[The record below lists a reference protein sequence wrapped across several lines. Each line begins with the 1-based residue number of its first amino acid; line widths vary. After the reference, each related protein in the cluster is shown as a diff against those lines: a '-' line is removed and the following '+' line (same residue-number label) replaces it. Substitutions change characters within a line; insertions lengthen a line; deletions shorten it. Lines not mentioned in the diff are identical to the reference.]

1 MRRIQE
7 GADGE
12 ALTEIASANLP
23 TMPLSPLFIIIIL
36 LTTACSSASPCTDD
50 ADCSFNGIC
59 GPIDAACVCDPGWEG
74 TRCGQL
80 RLGAATALKL
90 GDGLGDDGLAELD
103 DVSGAENGA
112 AHSPSPSSPSSPQ
125 PPPRSGVAPRR
136 AWTWGGSPVFDPSS
150 GLYHVF
156 YASMTRGCGLLHYQ
170 TNSIVRHAVSSTV
183 AGPWRVLA
191 SPALTPRKDLSGAGR
206 DVYWDSGAIHGP
218 EVQYDPS
225 TGVWLLF
232 YMGTRYAKASPDCRA
247 DPAAAVIDVSPSRR
261 VGLAWSRSIAE
272 GEEHWTRVGTS
283 SRASPEAS
291 PVASP
296 GAGKEGE
303 EGQPILSPRP
313 GKWDA
318 SDVSNAAPLVFA
330 NGSVLL
336 GYRGG
341 GDGVALGGGI
351 GIAFADHWNG
361 SASVHAAN
369 ATSSP
374 TSAPIS
380 APGSTSAAAIATAAA
395 IAAAA
400 ATATAAPASTTTNA
414 AAAAWSSPFKRRP
427 GADGMVFS
435 AEDANLWQDGR
446 GHFHILVSRT
456 CRA

>member
-1 MRRIQE
+1 
-7 GADGE
+7 
-12 ALTEIASANLP
+12 
-23 TMPLSPLFIIIIL
+23 MPLSQLFILTIIL
-36 LTTACSSASPCTDD
+36 TACSSASPCTDD

-59 GPIDAACVCDPGWEG
+59 GQIAAACVCDPGWVG

-90 GDGLGDDGLAELD
+90 GDGLGDDGLAERG

-112 AHSPSPSSPSSPQ
+112 AAHSPSSPSSPQ
-125 PPPRSGVAPRR
+125 PPLPSGAAPRR

-156 YASMTRGCGLLHYQ
+156 YASMTRGCGLLHYH

-247 DPAAAVIDVSPSRR
+247 DPASAVIDVSPSRR

-283 SRASPEAS
+283 SRASP
-291 PVASP
+291 
-296 GAGKEGE
+296 GAEKEG

-361 SASVHAAN
+361 SASVPAAN
-369 ATSSP
+369 ATSSS

-395 IAAAA
+395 TAAAAA
-400 ATATAAPASTTTNA
+400 ATATAAPASTTPTV

-427 GADGMVFS
+427 GADRMVFS

-446 GHFHILVSRT
+446 GYFHILVSGTRRVSGT
-456 CRA
+456 STRCDG